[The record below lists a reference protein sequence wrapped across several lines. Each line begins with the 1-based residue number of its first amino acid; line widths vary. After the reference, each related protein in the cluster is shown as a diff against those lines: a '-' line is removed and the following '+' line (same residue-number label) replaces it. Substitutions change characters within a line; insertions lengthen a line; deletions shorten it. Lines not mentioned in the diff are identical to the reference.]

1 MIHRQVHGRR
11 YLSWAG
17 NSGSETILPH
27 HGAASFGIGFARD
40 RLGGSR
46 LATYLSYE
54 KQNAAW
60 SLMLRLIKET
70 FSHWLADR
78 APSMGA
84 ALAFYSAF
92 SVAPLLIIVIA
103 IAGMAFGEAAA
114 QGAIVG
120 QLRSLVGEQGAGAIQ
135 AMLAAAGRRES
146 GVVATTVGIFT
157 LLIGATSAFVE
168 LQDSLDR
175 IWEAPQRAENGIVTF
190 FKSRVLSFGLVLA
203 IGFLLLVSLVL
214 TTALA
219 AFTGYYS
226 HLLPVGE
233 TLLQTANFIASFL
246 VVTVLFAMI
255 YKWLP
260 NVSIAWRDV
269 WIGSAVTALLFNI
282 GRTAIGVYLGH
293 SAVASAYGAAGTFV
307 VLLLWLYYSAQVFLL
322 GAEFTW
328 VYAKRVGSRAVAVGP
343 NVAPKRAPHVT
354 DRRLRQRRAKSFQ
367 GRPSLARSTA
377 LLAIVGTLSFVF
389 ARVASPW
396 LWGRTRCR
404 ISTLRKLW

>member
-1 MIHRQVHGRR
+1 
-11 YLSWAG
+11 
-17 NSGSETILPH
+17 
-27 HGAASFGIGFARD
+27 
-40 RLGGSR
+40 
-46 LATYLSYE
+46 
-54 KQNAAW
+54 
-60 SLMLRLIKET
+60 MLQLVKET
-70 FSHWLADR
+70 FDRWLADR

-120 QLRSLVGEQGAGAIQ
+120 QLRALVGEQGAGAIQ

-146 GVVATTVGIFT
+146 GVVATTVGIVT

-175 IWEAPQRAENGIVTF
+175 IWEAPKRAENGIVTL

-219 AFTGYYS
+219 AFAGYYS

-282 GRTAIGVYLGH
+282 GRTTIGMYLGH

-328 VYAKRVGSRAVAVGP
+328 VYAKRVGSRAVA
-343 NVAPKRAPHVT
+343 
-354 DRRLRQRRAKSFQ
+354 
-367 GRPSLARSTA
+367 
-377 LLAIVGTLSFVF
+377 
-389 ARVASPW
+389 
-396 LWGRTRCR
+396 
-404 ISTLRKLW
+404 